1 MKHPFFFLVVL
12 CSLFACSS
20 GNSSRE
26 VGSSLGMYSNEEEPE
41 GVLLDLS
48 EGEMVTRPGLV
59 VRTAHAAHRLV
70 PVFKLR
76 KNPYNEKF
84 YIGGNRFHR
93 TYNQNAQDST
103 NIWHDHLVP
112 GFEAMYGVD
121 LLNVS
126 HINLETKEKRTLFD
140 RPFLV
145 NTVYYPCIE
154 QDTLNGDPIE
164 RDYYLV
170 SVYDEDT
177 NGDSLINRSDLRR
190 FYHYNLEGEQVD
202 RLIPANYSVQS
213 SQYDQNNDI
222 MVVFARLD
230 ENENGKRDLE
240 EPVHVFWLDLKSIK
254 AAERLY

>member
-1 MKHPFFFLVVL
+1 MKHSFYFLF
-12 CSLFACSS
+12 LFLALAACSS
-20 GNSSRE
+20 GPSSKE
-26 VGSSLGMYSNEEEPE
+26 VGSSLGIYTDKKEPE
-41 GVLLDLS
+41 GVPLDLA
-48 EGEMVTRPGLV
+48 EQTFVTRPGHVL
-59 VRTAHAAHRLV
+59 RTAHPEHRLI

-76 KNPYNEKF
+76 KNRYGKTF
-84 YIGGNRFHR
+84 FIGGNQFHR
-93 TYNQNAQDST
+93 SYFNNSNDTT
-103 NIWHDHLVP
+103 NIWHNHLIP
-112 GFEAMYGVD
+112 GLEALHGYD

-126 HINLETKEKRTLFD
+126 HINLETKAKRKLFQ
-140 RPFLV
+140 RSVLV
-145 NTVYYPCIE
+145 NTVYFPCIE
-154 QDTLNGDPIE
+154 QDTLNNKPID

-240 EPVHVFWLDLKSIK
+240 EPVHVFWLELKSIK
-254 AAERLY
+254 AAERMY